1 MNSRDVDRPPL
12 EDPLAELERQ
22 LISDYLTDTGQDLRT
37 LLARHD
43 EEARTLLANACR
55 HVSEQLSEVE
65 SRLHYL
71 RKLHGSE

>member
-1 MNSRDVDRPPL
+1 MNPGDVDRPPM

-22 LISDYLTDTGQDLRT
+22 LISAYLTDTGQDLRT

-43 EEARTLLANACR
+43 EEARKLLANACR
-55 HVSEQLSEVE
+55 HASEQLSEVE

>member
-1 MNSRDVDRPPL
+1 MNPNDVDRPPS

-22 LISDYLTDTGQDLRT
+22 LISAYVADAGHDLGT

-43 EEARTLLANACR
+43 EEARKLLAGACR
-55 HVSEQLSEVE
+55 QASEKLSEVE

>member
-1 MNSRDVDRPPL
+1 MNSGDVDRPPL

-22 LISDYLTDTGQDLRT
+22 LISAYLTDTGQDLRT

-43 EEARTLLANACR
+43 EEARKLLANACR
-55 HVSEQLSEVE
+55 HASEQLSEVE